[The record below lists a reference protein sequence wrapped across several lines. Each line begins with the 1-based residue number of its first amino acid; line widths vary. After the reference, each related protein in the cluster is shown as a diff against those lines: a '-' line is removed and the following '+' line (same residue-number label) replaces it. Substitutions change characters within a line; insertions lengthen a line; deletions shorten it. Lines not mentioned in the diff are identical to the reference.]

1 MGVEDPMLV
10 VDRFRHG
17 ELLRFIKLLPQ
28 GAQLFA
34 GKVLLDQGN
43 QLSFARRSFLRWQQ
57 RDEWL
62 QLLDRQ
68 HVKRLVHGG
77 NSRGFS
83 LAWHRESLLITRS
96 TFTQSPYMDSP
107 RFARAMLP
115 ESHQG
120 YDCTHLSG
128 VALGEALPSAP

>member
-1 MGVEDPMLV
+1 MLV
-10 VDRFRHG
+10 VDGFRHG
-17 ELLRFIKLLPQ
+17 ELLRCIKLLPQ

-34 GKVLLDQGN
+34 GKVWLDQGN
-43 QLSFARRSFLRWQQ
+43 QLAFARRSFWRWQQ
-57 RDEWL
+57 CDEWL

-68 HVKRLVHGG
+68 HVKRLVHSR
-77 NSRGFS
+77 NSRGFF

-96 TFTQSPYMDSP
+96 TFTPFTYRDSP

-120 YDCTHLSG
+120 YDGTHRSG